1 MQTANQKLLK
11 KELESLLETC
21 AITSGDLE
29 ALRVAPLENMR
40 GLEDVEFALV
50 TLFKAMVKIDP
61 TLGGHEA
68 TPTADAT
75 MDSERA
81 LGLNSDYGNMRIVQ
95 EKKEMYLQES
105 SNFMR
110 RLIEF
115 MVRQFD
121 EAFAETRRSLEGTLS
136 RKGGASNYDAGRDLL
151 WKYSPLMLYARDVDL
166 DNWNRLVQI
175 YQDKSSPLYKSQVQN
190 VVAVLRKD
198 ARKPTGEEME
208 LLFSSQVEK
217 QQEGVATT
225 ARKLTVK
232 RSQTLARALRSP
244 LADGGSRT
252 NLDKA
257 VADGGCHSYEVFCS
271 VLDDVLPLVE
281 MEQNFIIDFF
291 HATTLEQVDFPDAVA
306 ARAPRERRGGDLRR
320 HRLMEPDRDLARRVT
335 RSMEVIFVF
344 LESELQRLMEWVI
357 GQDPL

>member
-1 MQTANQKLLK
+1 MLAQTLSDDIAYIEAQGQGLQVQTANQKLLK
-11 KELESLLETC
+11 RELESLLETC
-21 AITSGDLE
+21 AITSDDLE

-50 TLFKAMVKIDP
+50 TLFKAMMKIDP

-68 TPTADAT
+68 LPTADAT
-75 MDSERA
+75 MDPERA

-105 SNFMR
+105 TYFMR
-110 RLIEF
+110 RLLDF
-115 MVRQFD
+115 MARQFD
-121 EAFAETRRSLEGTLS
+121 EAFAETRRSLEGALS
-136 RKGGASNYDAGRDLL
+136 KKSDSSNYDAGRDLL

-166 DNWNRLVQI
+166 GNWNRLLEM
-175 YQDKSSPLYKSQVQN
+175 YQDKGSPLYKSQVQN
-190 VVAVLRKD
+190 VVAVMRRN
-198 ARKPTGEEME
+198 ARKPTGDEAE

-257 VADGGCHSYEVFCS
+257 GSDGGCHAYEVFGS

-291 HATTLEQVDFPDAVA
+291 HATTLEQVDFADAVA
-306 ARAPRERRGGDLRR
+306 ARPPRDRRGG
-320 HRLMEPDRDLARRVT
+320 T
-335 RSMEVIFVF
+335 
-344 LESELQRLMEWVI
+344 
-357 GQDPL
+357 